1 MTIKRRF
8 FISNIRM
15 VMVTIGGLITGY
27 LVTRLVLSAILQTWR
42 IFEPSNF
49 EAFRDTGLDSLAF
62 LVSFTVFAAFIC
74 IINSILSYRM
84 AKNIT
89 MPLDILSRGVKQIQE
104 NNFAYRIEYDGDDE
118 FSPVCEAFNQMA
130 AQLEDSTRRRI
141 KDEAN
146 RRELLAGISHDLR
159 TPLTTIKGYIEGLEA
174 GVASTAE
181 MQEKYFL
188 AIKNKTASL
197 EHIIE
202 RLFMFSKL
210 DMDEFPLTPR
220 RVNIMRAITDMIEEL
235 TEEYANR
242 GLIITITGNL
252 EHFVLIDAVFLRN
265 ALINILENSV
275 MYKTKETGRME
286 INASLAGNS
295 ILIRFADDGPGV
307 SPDALPKLFDV
318 FYRADPSRHTK
329 GSGLG
334 LAISAKIVEHSGGNI
349 YAENSGL
356 NESGGGLAVV
366 IRLPIENPPLA
377 SRPPTETEAN

>member
-8 FISNIRM
+8 FFSNIRM
-15 VMVTIGGLITGY
+15 VLVTIGGLIAGF
-27 LVTRLVLSAILQTWR
+27 LATRLVLSAVLQTWR
-42 IFEPSNF
+42 IYERVDF
-49 EAFRDTGLDSLAF
+49 EAFRNMGLDSLAF

-84 AKNIT
+84 TKNIT
-89 MPLDILSRGVKQIQE
+89 APLDILSRGVKQIQE
-104 NNFAYRIEYDGDDE
+104 NNFAYRIEYNDEDE
-118 FSPVCEAFNQMA
+118 FRLVCEAFNQMA
-130 AQLEDSTRRRI
+130 AQLEDSTARRI

-174 GVASTAE
+174 GVASTEE
-181 MQEKYFL
+181 MRVKYFL
-188 AIKNKTASL
+188 AIKNKAASM

-242 GLIITITGNL
+242 GLIITITDSPV
-252 EHFVLIDAVFLRN
+252 HFVLIDVVFLRN

-275 MYKTKETGRME
+275 IYKTKETGRME
-286 INASLAGNS
+286 ITASLADNS

-307 SPDALPKLFDV
+307 SPDALPKLFDA

-334 LAISAKIVEHSGGNI
+334 LAISAKIVEHSGGSI

-356 NESGGGLAVV
+356 NESGSGLAVV
-366 IRLPIENPPLA
+366 IRLPIERM
-377 SRPPTETEAN
+377 SDETEAD